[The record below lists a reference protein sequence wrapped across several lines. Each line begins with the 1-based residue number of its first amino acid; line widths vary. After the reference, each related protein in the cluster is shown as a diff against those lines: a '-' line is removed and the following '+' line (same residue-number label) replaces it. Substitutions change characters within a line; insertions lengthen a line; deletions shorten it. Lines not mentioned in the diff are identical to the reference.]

1 MLQNIIGDMKNKG
14 AQVLF
19 QQPTNRH
26 SYWD

>member
-1 MLQNIIGDMKNKG
+1 LQNIIGDMKNKG